1 MSTSEVPGT
10 ESESSPA
17 LPSFLAWPTEKRAHL
32 IFAKISRDSAFS
44 NEHHPRTMQASRVFQ
59 KTDSVV
65 SYCQEVRSDT

>member
-17 LPSFLAWPTEKRAHL
+17 LPSFLAWPTEKRADL
-32 IFAKISRDSAFS
+32 IFAKKSREPKVFSTFS
-44 NEHHPRTMQASRVFQ
+44 NEHHPMTMQASRLFQ

-65 SYCQEVRSDT
+65 GQVR